1 MPELGGLVFSS
12 PWLLAALATLPAL
25 WWLLRVTPP
34 SPRVVS
40 FPPVRLLLAL
50 RPREETPARTP
61 WWLIVLRMLAA
72 ALVIVGLA
80 HPLLNPGVKFHGTGP
95 LVLVVD
101 DGWAS
106 APDWTER
113 RNRIDELLVRA
124 ERENR
129 PVHFLTTAPAR
140 ASEPLEVS
148 RLMRAA
154 DARSLLAGLVPKPWP
169 PDRAA
174 ALTALR
180 ELSVEGSAHAVWI
193 ADGIGDPAAAALA
206 KRLQSLGSLTVIEQP
221 AAVRAWL
228 VGAPESGDDGFSV
241 PVSRV
246 AAPAIRDIRLQAL
259 AEDGR
264 LVAEGRA
271 GRFESGAAQ
280 ATVRIDL
287 PAELRNEVARV
298 TLAAADSAG
307 GVFLVDERW
316 RRRPVGVVPGDAV
329 EAEQPL
335 LSATYYLERAL
346 APFAEVRRGS
356 VAELLERGLAVIAL
370 PDAGRLLA
378 GDAAALAGWIGG
390 GGVLLRF
397 AGPKLAAAAGA
408 AGAEDAMLPV
418 RLRGG
423 DRSLGGTMSWTE
435 PARLLPFEDASPF
448 AGLAPPADVRVRRQV
463 LAEPELG
470 LDHRTWARLSDGT
483 PLVTAERRGRGWLV
497 LIHTTANTDWS
508 NLPISGLFVDMLRRI
523 VALSVGV
530 TGARADAV
538 LPPFR
543 TLDGF
548 GRLGPPPAGAVSV
561 PSRELPGLAPS
572 AATPPGYYGT
582 ETARHAFNLA
592 AGIDGLAAIGGLPA
606 GVERQALVRGSV
618 LDFRPWLLLAAL
630 LLVLADFAASLALR
644 GLLRFPRPGRAVAAG
659 LAGLALFAAD
669 PGAGTAQTLPG
680 GAADA
685 ADRRALEA
693 TSVTRLAY
701 VRTGD
706 RALDKMTEA
715 GMHGLAG
722 VLKTRTSVEPGATIA
737 VDIETDD
744 LALFPLLYWAVS
756 PRQQLPSERARRQLA
771 RFLRTGGTILFD
783 TRARGGSGAAALHL
797 RRLLDG
803 LDVPSLTRLPDD
815 HVLSRSFYLL
825 DDFPGRWA
833 GGPVWVE
840 RRGGRHNDGVSPVVI
855 GSNDW
860 AAAWA
865 VDRSGR
871 PLAAVVPDGER
882 QREMAYRFGVNWVM
896 YALTGNYKADQVH
909 VNAIIER
916 LGQ

>member
-12 PWLLAALATLPAL
+12 PWLLAALAALPAL

-34 SPRVVS
+34 TPRVVS
-40 FPPVRLLLAL
+40 FPPIRLLLAL
-50 RPREETPARTP
+50 HAREETPARTP
-61 WWLIVLRMLAA
+61 WWLLALRLLAA

-80 HPLLNPGVKFHGTGP
+80 HPLLNPGVRFHGTGP
-95 LVLVVD
+95 VILVVD
-101 DGWAS
+101 DGWA
-106 APDWTER
+106 AAADWAER
-113 RNRIDELLVRA
+113 RNRVDELLARA
-124 ERENR
+124 QRENR

-140 ASEPLEVS
+140 AGEPLAVS

-154 DARSLLAGLVPKPWP
+154 DARGLLAGLAPKPWP
-169 PDRAA
+169 SDRAA
-174 ALTALR
+174 ALAALR
-180 ELSVEGSAHAVWI
+180 DLGVEGSAHAVWI
-193 ADGIGDPAAAALA
+193 ADGVGDDAAAALA
-206 KRLQSLGSLTVIEQP
+206 ERLQALGSLTVVEQP
-221 AAVRAWL
+221 AAARAWL
-228 VGAPESGDDGFSV
+228 VGVPEPGDDGFSV
-241 PVSRV
+241 PVLRV
-246 AAPAIRDIRLQAL
+246 ASPAARDIRLQAL

-264 LVAEGRA
+264 LVAESRGA
-271 GRFESGAAQ
+271 RFESGADR
-280 ATVRIDL
+280 ATVRIAL
-287 PAELRNEVARV
+287 PAELRNEVARIA
-298 TLAAADSAG
+298 LAGGGSAG

-329 EAEQPL
+329 EADQPL

-346 APFAEVRRGS
+346 GPFAEVRKGS

-378 GDAAALAGWIGG
+378 GDSAALTGWIDG

-397 AGPKLAAAAGA
+397 AGPKLAVAADG
-408 AGAEDAMLPV
+408 GDALLPV

-423 DRSLGGTMSWTE
+423 DRSLGGAMSWTE
-435 PARLLPFEDASPF
+435 PARLLPFEETGPF
-448 AGLAPPADVRVRRQV
+448 AGLAPPADVRIRRQV

-470 LDHRTWARLSDGT
+470 LDRRTWARLSDGT

-508 NLPISGLFVDMLRRI
+508 NLPMSGLFVDMLRRI
-523 VALSVGV
+523 VALSAGVVG
-530 TGARADAV
+530 GRADAV

-548 GRLGPPPAGAVSV
+548 GRLGPPPADAVSV

-572 AATPPGYYGT
+572 PATPPGYYGN
-582 ETARHAFNLA
+582 ETARHALNL
-592 AGIDGLAAIGGLPA
+592 GTGVDGLAAIGDLPA

-644 GLLRFPRPGRAVAAG
+644 GLVRLPRPGRAAAAG
-659 LAGLALFAAD
+659 LAALVLAAAD
-669 PGAGTAQTLPG
+669 PGAGAAQTLPG
-680 GAADA
+680 GAQGSADS
-685 ADRRALEA
+685 RALAA
-693 TSVTRLAY
+693 TSATRLAF
-701 VRTGD
+701 VLTGD
-706 RALDKMTEA
+706 RAVDDMTRA
-715 GMHGLAG
+715 GMRGLAG
-722 VLKTRTSVEPGATIA
+722 VLRSRTAVEPGETVA

-744 LALFPLLYWAVS
+744 LALYPLLYWAVS
-756 PRQQLPSERARRQLA
+756 PRQPPPSERARRQLA

-783 TRARGGSGAAALHL
+783 TRARGGAGAAAALHL

-803 LDVPSLTRLPDD
+803 LDVPPLTKLPRD
-815 HVLSRSFYLL
+815 HVLGRAFYLL

-833 GGPVWVE
+833 GGPLWVE

-860 AAAWA
+860 AGAWA
-865 VDRSGR
+865 VDPSGR
-871 PLAAVVPDGER
+871 PLAAVVPDGAR

-896 YALTGNYKADQVH
+896 YALTGNYKADQLH

>member
-12 PWLLAALATLPAL
+12 PWLLVALAALPAL

-72 ALVIVGLA
+72 ALVIIALA
-80 HPLLNPGVKFHGTGP
+80 HPLLNPGVRFHGTGP
-95 LVLVVD
+95 LVLVID
-101 DGWAS
+101 DGWAA

-113 RNRIDELLVRA
+113 RNRIDELLARA

-129 PVHFLTTAPAR
+129 PVQFLTTAPAR

-154 DARSLLAGLVPKPWP
+154 DARGLLAGLAPKPWP

-174 ALTALR
+174 ALAALR
-180 ELSVEGSAHAVWI
+180 DLSVESSAHAVWI

-206 KRLQSLGSLTVIEQP
+206 ERLQSLGSLTVIEQP
-221 AAVRAWL
+221 AAARAWL
-228 VGAPESGDDGFSV
+228 VGAPEPGDDGFSV

-246 AAPAIRDIRLQAL
+246 AAPAARDIGLRAL
-259 AEDGR
+259 ADDGR

-271 GRFESGAAQ
+271 GRFESGAAR
-280 ATVRIDL
+280 ATIRIEL
-287 PAELRNEVARV
+287 PAELRNEVARIV
-298 TLAAADSAG
+298 LVAGGSAG

-356 VAELLERGLAVIAL
+356 VAELLERGLAVIAM

-378 GDAAALAGWIGG
+378 GDASALAGWIDE

-397 AGPKLAAAAGA
+397 AGPKLAAAAA
-408 AGAEDAMLPV
+408 VAGDTMLPV
-418 RLRGG
+418 QLRGG
-423 DRSLGGTMSWTE
+423 DRSLGGAMSWTE
-435 PARLLPFEDASPF
+435 PARLLPFEAGPF

-470 LDHRTWARLSDGT
+470 LDRRTWARLSDGT

-530 TGARADAV
+530 AGDRADAV
-538 LPPFR
+538 LAPFR

-548 GRLGPPPAGAVSV
+548 GRLGPPPADAVSV

-582 ETARHAFNLA
+582 ETTRHALNLA
-592 AGIDGLAAIGGLPA
+592 AAIDGLAAIGSLPA
-606 GVERQALVRGSV
+606 GVERQALVSGSV

-644 GLLRFPRPGRAVAAG
+644 GLLRLPRPGRVAAAG
-659 LAGLALFAAD
+659 LAGLALVAAD
-669 PGAGTAQTLPG
+669 AGSGAAQTQPG
-680 GAADA
+680 GAAAA
-685 ADRRALEA
+685 ADRRAIEA
-693 TSVTRLAY
+693 TSMTRLAY

-706 RALDKMTEA
+706 RALDEMTEA
-715 GMHGLAG
+715 GMRGLAG
-722 VLKTRTSVEPGATIA
+722 VLKSRTSVEPGETIA
-737 VDIETDD
+737 VDVETDD
-744 LALFPLLYWAVS
+744 LALYPLLYWAVS
-756 PRQQLPSERARRQLA
+756 PRQQPPSERARRELA

-783 TRARGGSGAAALHL
+783 TRARGGGGAAALHL

-803 LDVPSLTRLPDD
+803 LDVPSLTRLPPD
-815 HVLSRSFYLL
+815 HVLGRSFYLL
-825 DDFPGRWA
+825 DDFPGRWT

-855 GSNDW
+855 GANDW

-865 VDRSGR
+865 VDPTGR

-896 YALTGNYKADQVH
+896 YALTGNYKADQLH